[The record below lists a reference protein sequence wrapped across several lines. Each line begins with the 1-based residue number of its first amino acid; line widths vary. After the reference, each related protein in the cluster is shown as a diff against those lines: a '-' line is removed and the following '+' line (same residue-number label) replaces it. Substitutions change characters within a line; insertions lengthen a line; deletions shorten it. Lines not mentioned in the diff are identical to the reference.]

1 MSRPKGFNRIT
12 YISYM
17 KKLVIIFCITFGIAI
32 ILYKIGT
39 SKPEYLA
46 ANFERVPEFFSLPS
60 SVFNFSNPYVC
71 VDELHSQ
78 GREFDDFGTA
88 FYMLRI
94 SEKHPHIREI
104 LSETKNVVRTDSSY
118 IITKRRGNILG
129 TFVLEHNSSIAL
141 VHYEQIYDD

>member
-1 MSRPKGFNRIT
+1 
-12 YISYM
+12 M
-17 KKLVIIFCITFGIAI
+17 KKSLIIFCITFGIAI

-39 SKPEYLA
+39 SQPKYLA
-46 ANFERVPEFFSLPS
+46 AKFERVPDFFSIPS
-60 SVFNFSNPYVC
+60 SVFNYSNPTVC
-71 VDELHSQ
+71 LDELHSQ
-78 GREFDDFGTA
+78 GRKFEDFGSA

-129 TFVLEHNSSIAL
+129 TFELKHNSSIAY
-141 VHYEQIYDD
+141 VYYEQIYDD